1 MYLDDL
7 LIITKDTYEDH
18 LSNLRKVLGKLK
30 QAGLRLNANKS
41 FFARDEVKYLGY
53 VLSREGIRPMK
64 EKVSA
69 ILAPNPATNVKELC
83 KFLGMVQYHRD
94 IWEKRSHLLAPL
106 TDLVGECGHTKVT
119 KKNKTKKKPWY
130 WSEVHQTAFEEI
142 KKL

>member
-1 MYLDDL
+1 
-7 LIITKDTYEDH
+7 
-18 LSNLRKVLGKLK
+18 
-30 QAGLRLNANKS
+30 
-41 FFARDEVKYLGY
+41 
-53 VLSREGIRPMK
+53 MK

-69 ILAPNPATNVKELC
+69 ILVLKPPSNVKELC
-83 KFLGMVQYHRD
+83 QFLGMVQYYRD

-142 KKL
+142 KKMLARDTMLAYLDYSKPFEVYTDASALQLGAVIVQNERPIFFSRKLIETQKKYYVTE